1 MCDENGVPHK
11 KFWDAVLP
19 FLNDKGSH
27 GNENYTLLENR
38 KPIRDNRN
46 ISEIFNDH
54 YINIIENITGGKQE
68 GSHFADLNNKEQ
80 IERERILEDILQK
93 CSQHPSLLN
102 IKTNI
107 PSDRDVFQ
115 FSKAKPSDI
124 IKIIRGIKSGI
135 SVGVDNIPPKLVIL
149 SAEIIA
155 EPLTNL
161 INSTMLTTVFF
172 QMLKRKPL
180 FTSF

>member
-1 MCDENGVPHK
+1 M
-11 KFWDAVLP
+11 
-19 FLNDKGSH
+19 
-27 GNENYTLLENR
+27 
-38 KPIRDNRN
+38 
-46 ISEIFNDH
+46 
-54 YINIIENITGGKQE
+54 NIIKNITGEKKE

-80 IERERILEDILQK
+80 TERERILEDILQK
-93 CSQHPSLLN
+93 YSQHPSILN
-102 IKTNI
+102 IKTNF
-107 PSDRDVFQ
+107 PADRDVFQ

-135 SVGVDNIPPKLVIL
+135 SAGVDNIPPKLIIL

-161 INSTMLTTVFF
+161 INSTMLDCCIF

-180 FTSF
+180 FHQFLKKKTD